1 MSLPKITSRASR
13 WIGLLAAAC
22 VVGAAAPAPAPV
34 GWVVKPEWVAA
45 HEAFLA
51 SDDLKGRGSGT
62 ADEARAAAYVAD
74 QFKAYGLKTA
84 PGMSSYVQAAALPV
98 RPGDTGPGRT
108 TTNAVG
114 YLPGTD
120 PKAGVILYSAHLDH
134 LGVRNGVIMHGAN
147 DDASGVTAVLELAH
161 ALAAGPPTRRSVLF
175 VAYGSEETG
184 GQGSR
189 WFADHPP
196 VPLDSILINIEFEM
210 IGAQDP
216 KLPAGAL
223 MMTGFERSDLGE
235 ALKAHGAL
243 VAPDPYPEQNFF
255 RRSDNYS
262 LALKGV
268 VAHTLS
274 GWAVVPTYHTAQ
286 DDIAHLDLK
295 YMTAAIQSLIEPA
308 RWLADSEVAPKWKP
322 GGQPKP

>member
-1 MSLPKITSRASR
+1 MPMRTTARSLAILT
-13 WIGLLAAAC
+13 LL
-22 VVGAAAPAPAPV
+22 VLLGAAPPSWIV
-34 GWVVKPEWVAA
+34 RPEWVAA
-45 HEAFLA
+45 HETFLA
-51 SDDLKGRGSGT
+51 SDDLKGRGSAT
-62 ADEARAAAYVAD
+62 ADEARAATYVAD
-74 QFKAYGLKTA
+74 QFRTFGLKTA
-84 PGMSSYVQAAALPV
+84 PGMASYIQTVPLPA
-98 RPGDTGPGRT
+98 RAGDTGAPRT
-108 TTNAVG
+108 TANAVG

-120 PKAGVILYSAHLDH
+120 SKAGAILYSAHLDH

-161 ALAAGPPTRRSVLF
+161 ALAAGGRLHRSVLF

-184 GQGSR
+184 GQGSTA
-189 WFADHPP
+189 FGANPP
-196 VPLDSILINIEFEM
+196 VPLNTILANIEFEM

-223 MMTGFERSDLGE
+223 MMTGFDRSDLGE

-243 VAPDPYPEQNFF
+243 VADDPYPEQNFF

-274 GWAVVPTYHTAQ
+274 GWATTPTYHTAQ

-295 YMTAAIQSLIEPA
+295 FMTAAIQSLVEPA
-308 RWLADSEVAPKWKP
+308 RWLADGDFTPIWKP
-322 GGQPKP
+322 GGMPTR